1 MTRASYENTVSEIEM
16 MIKKAFPGAVCSVI
30 ADSTVAS
37 SDVVKSD
44 TTSHGRELMLDVE
57 ANQIRLV
64 SSYVNSHLE
73 GALIDLFA
81 CDDRSQDG
89 VFTLRYVFL
98 IRKSGLL
105 IVLLTR
111 IDPVPGQFI
120 SISGQVHAAAAYERE
135 IKDMFGLIP
144 VGHPD
149 PRSLVFHGNWPEG
162 HYPLRKDYDK
172 NHKPVFEEGLSTFR
186 TIAGE
191 GVYEIPVGPVH
202 AGIIEPGHFR
212 FSLAGEPIQNLEA
225 QLYFTHKGIE
235 KLSEGMS
242 FERCFYLSERI
253 SGDETFTNSLAYSMA
268 IETIAGVHVPAR
280 GEALRILYAELERL
294 TCHMGD
300 LVGICLDV
308 AYGFG
313 AFQFRLLRNWCYQ
326 LADLLCGSRFLRSV
340 NIPGGIRTDLPAS
353 IESEV
358 LKRLTDLKR
367 ELDDTADI
375 VRQKTMLVDRLE
387 NTGVLAQKIAVDLNA
402 VGPPARA
409 SGLPYDIR
417 KILPYGA
424 YAKYDFDIPTETG
437 GDVSCRMKVKL
448 AECYQSIRLMTQV
461 VETLAPGPIS
471 TTVER
476 LPAGQSAFGI
486 TEAPRGENVH
496 WVLTGENGTIARY
509 KARTPSFCNW
519 PVLCHAVQGNI
530 VPDFPLINKSFNLSY
545 AGNDL

>member
-1 MTRASYENTVSEIEM
+1 MN
-16 MIKKAFPGAVCSVI
+16 IKNAFPEA
-30 ADSTVAS
+30 
-37 SDVVKSD
+37 VKSAND
-44 TTSHGRELMLDVE
+44 KSAGVCNSRELMLELSARD
-57 ANQIRLV
+57 IRLAAA
-64 SSYVNSHLE
+64 YVNNQLE
-73 GALIDLFA
+73 GTLIDLFA
-81 CDDRSQDG
+81 CDDRSTQG
-89 VFTLRYVFL
+89 SYTLRYVFCL
-98 IRKSGLL
+98 RKSGILV
-105 IVLLTR
+105 VLLTR
-111 IDPVPGQFI
+111 IQPESGQFI
-120 SISGQVHAAAAYERE
+120 SITHQVHAAAAYERE
-135 IKDMFGLIP
+135 IKDLFGLVPID
-144 VGHPD
+144 HPD
-149 PRSLVFHGNWPEG
+149 PRPLVFHGNWPDG
-162 HYPLRKDYDK
+162 NHPLRKDYGK
-172 NHKPVFEEGLSTFR
+172 NYKPPFADGVSTFR
-186 TIAGE
+186 TISGE

-253 SGDETFTNSLAYSMA
+253 SGDETFTNSLAYCMA
-268 IETIAGVHVPAR
+268 IETIAGATVPVQ
-280 GEALRILYAELERL
+280 GQELRVLLAELERL

-340 NIPGGIRTDLPAS
+340 NVPGGVRNVKIS
-353 IESEV
+353 GKESEV
-358 LKRLTDLKR
+358 LKRLNDLKR

-375 VRQKTMLVDRLE
+375 VRHQTMLIDRLE
-387 NTGVLAQKIAVDLNA
+387 NTGVLAQKIAFDLNA

-409 SGLPYDIR
+409 AELPWDIR
-417 KILPYGA
+417 KVLPYVA
-424 YAKYDFDIPTETG
+424 YDKYDFDVPVETG

-461 VETLAPGPIS
+461 VETLSDGPAAVAIKADDLS
-471 TTVER
+471 
-476 LPAGQSAFGI
+476 PGQSAFGI

-496 WVLTGENGTIARY
+496 WVMMGENGTIARY
-509 KARTPSFCNW
+509 KVRTPSFCNW